1 MASLRVNTEQAVDQI
16 AEQRALAPR
25 ERSLLVGISGI
36 DGSGKGYVTQQLV
49 ARLALRSIAAAN
61 INVDGWLNLPEKRF
75 NPSKPAQYFYEN
87 AIRFDELFNQLV
99 LPLRD
104 QRSIDLVADIAEERA
119 RSYSRHT
126 YCFKNIDVL
135 LLEGIFLFKRDY
147 RKLFDLTIWVDCSF
161 STALARALARK
172 QEGLPPALTIRA
184 YDTIYFPAQRIH
196 MEEDHPRE
204 ASDLIFAN
212 DPYLGRQSYYR
223 RDIPLMAS
231 TASHH

>member
-1 MASLRVNTEQAVDQI
+1 MVDMENLVARILDRRAV
-16 AEQRALAPR
+16 APTSR
-25 ERSLLVGISGI
+25 NLLVGISGI
-36 DGSGKGYVTQQLV
+36 DGCGKGYVAQQLV

-126 YCFKNIDVL
+126 YCFKSIDVL
-135 LLEGIFLFKRDY
+135 LLEGIFLFTGKVTTNAT
-147 RKLFDLTIWVDCSF
+147 F
-161 STALARALARK
+161 
-172 QEGLPPALTIRA
+172 
-184 YDTIYFPAQRIH
+184 H
-196 MEEDHPRE
+196 
-204 ASDLIFAN
+204 
-212 DPYLGRQSYYR
+212 
-223 RDIPLMAS
+223 
-231 TASHH
+231 